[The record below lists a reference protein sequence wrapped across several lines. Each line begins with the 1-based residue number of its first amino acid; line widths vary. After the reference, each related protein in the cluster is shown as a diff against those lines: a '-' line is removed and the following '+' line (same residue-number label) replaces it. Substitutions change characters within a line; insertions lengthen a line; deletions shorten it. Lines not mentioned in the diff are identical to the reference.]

1 MTTDLEKQ
9 FFDTFGLGVTESAE
23 TRFIPVAPGL
33 VRDSYNGKLLEP
45 LDDDNWRKTF
55 QNNYLKKYPYKGRI
69 YYPQITDRHYLEF
82 VRICCNECPWEFPS
96 DFKNV
101 EELKRFLIYNIT
113 QLEYIDRVKQQIIE
127 LFKE

>member
-9 FFDTFGLGVTESAE
+9 FFDTFGIEPYYKYLLIDKT
-23 TRFIPVAPGL
+23 TR
-33 VRDSYNGKLLEP
+33 YHNEKLL
-45 LDDDNWRKTF
+45 DKTNF
-55 QNNYLKKYPYKGRI
+55 IDFVKSEKDYLLLKVVKH
-69 YYPQITDRHYLEF
+69 YPQITDRHYLEF